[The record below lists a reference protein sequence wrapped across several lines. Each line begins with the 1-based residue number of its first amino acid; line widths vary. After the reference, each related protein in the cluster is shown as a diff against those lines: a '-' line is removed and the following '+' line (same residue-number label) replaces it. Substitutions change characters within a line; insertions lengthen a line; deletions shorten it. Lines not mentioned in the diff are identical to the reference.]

1 MYPTSP
7 TPVRQKRPVYRPAIV
22 ASLLASI
29 IVGPFASAQ
38 TTGSVP
44 AGPSAA
50 SAKEEVVVLS
60 PFVVDASEDSGYRA
74 GNTLAGTRLKT
85 SLNDVAASVSV
96 ITREFLNDASATDLA
111 SLLVYTTSTEASGLG
126 GNFTGANTSEDANLA
141 RTERSDAR
149 PQFNTRMR
157 GLSSADLT
165 RDYFVTDIPLDSYN
179 VDRVDINRGP
189 NAALFGL
196 GSPGGVINSGLK
208 HATFKNHTT
217 IETKLDQYGSLRN
230 VFDHNQVIVK
240 DKIALRLVG
249 LKDDRNYKQTVAM
262 NRNERLYADLVI
274 KPFENTKIT
283 INGEWGAEK
292 NRLPKV
298 LPPIDR
304 ISPWFTYGK
313 PGFDASIT
321 SGALNGLNAFV
332 AANGNNQNIVGT
344 FGDGTNFAIL
354 YNQPNNST
362 ASVNGSVDGIV
373 PQWNKN
379 FDPDTNTSAFNNWRL
394 LTINTTAQVI
404 RGNPA
409 AFGLNAGQASFYQAM
424 RIMDPSVFNFYKD
437 NVEGPNY
444 GGYKNF
450 RVINAAIEQTFFN
463 NKLGFEA
470 AFSKQIYNDGFTT
483 HSSQWNTD
491 ALSIDINTNLP
502 NGAVNPNFGRVYTG
516 GNGYAE
522 SYYRSRDSFR
532 LTGFAEY
539 NFKDHASD
547 GWLAQLGRHVLTGLY
562 STTDRQSEN
571 KTYMNLRAS
580 NDLAVRKPNNY
591 PNAAAVA
598 RATERASWITY
609 LSPSIANANGIAG
622 LNIPGITAVQNPQY
636 TDNALLWNPI
646 TNAFET
652 GQRQGLYNF
661 NNPAQRDDLWTWGNN
676 GTKESIDSLAFVLQ
690 SFFLSNK
697 LVSTVSWRSDS
708 VTQYAASAP
717 MNPATNLVLLP
728 GKPAYGNTPIVDSK
742 SSNWSY
748 GLVGHAPDFINKHL
762 PWGLQAS
769 AHYNNSEN
777 FNAAAAGRNLYAK
790 ALPFPSG
797 KTKEWGLSVYNE
809 KFSLRVT
816 HFKTDQVAATVNFP
830 GQTTLW
836 QEMANIYQWNTP
848 AEIAASGFQVPA
860 EIVEAVNFRKTGVI
874 YANGNPEYIATN
886 PVQANIKET
895 QDYTSKGYEIEATYS
910 PTRQW
915 RVAANLAKVS
925 SITANTAP
933 YLSEFIERVMVPMWN
948 DPKIGKALYSADRG
962 ALNNPDNLFGA
973 RSVSLLNQVRSAQS
987 RDGTPVTDARVYRF
1001 NLLTNYDF
1009 ARDGRL
1015 AGFSVGGGV
1024 RYQSKISIGNALREL
1039 TAGSGVYGPDRSKPY
1054 YGPSE
1059 TNFDAWAGYNRRLA
1073 FAKADWS
1080 IKFRIRNIGVGDKLI
1095 PSRAN
1100 PDGTVYEAR
1109 IAEPQVWEIV
1119 NTLKF

>member
-1 MYPTSP
+1 MIPSSWRSLRPTLRQTGLACLFVSLFSP
-7 TPVRQKRPVYRPAIV
+7 RLAAQQARATSEPAD
-22 ASLLASI
+22 
-29 IVGPFASAQ
+29 P
-38 TTGSVP
+38 
-44 AGPSAA
+44 
-50 SAKEEVVVLS
+50 EVIELS
-60 PFVVDASEDSGYRA
+60 PFQVGAEDDTGYRA
-74 GNTLAGTRLKT
+74 NNTLAGTRLKT
-85 SLNDVAASVSV
+85 GLNDVAASISV
-96 ITREFLNDASATDLA
+96 ITREFLNDASATDLT
-111 SLLVYTTSTEASGLG
+111 SLLVYTTSTEASGIG

-149 PQFNTRMR
+149 PQFNTRVR
-157 GLSSADLT
+157 GLSAADLT
-165 RDYFVTDIPLDSYN
+165 RDYFITDVPLDSYN

-208 HATFKNHTT
+208 HATFRNATSV
-217 IETKLDQYGSLRN
+217 ETKVDQFGSLRN
-230 VFDHNQVIVK
+230 VVDHNQVILK
-240 DKIALRLVG
+240 DRVALRLVG
-249 LKDDRNYKQTVAM
+249 LKDDRNYEQTVAM

-274 KPFENTKIT
+274 KPFANTKIT

-292 NRLPKV
+292 NRLPKL

-321 SGALNGLNAFV
+321 SSALNGLSAFV

-344 FGDGTNFAIL
+344 FGDGTTFTIL

-362 ASVNGSVDGIV
+362 ASVNGSIDGIV

-379 FDPDTNTSAFNNWRL
+379 FDPDTNTAAFNNWRL

-424 RIMDPSVFNFYKD
+424 RIMDPSVFNFYED

-444 GGYKNF
+444 GGFKNF
-450 RVINAAIEQTFFN
+450 RVINAAVEQTFFN
-463 NKLGFEA
+463 NQVGFEA
-470 AFSKQIYNDGFTT
+470 AFSRQVYNDGFTT

-491 ALSIDINTNLP
+491 ALSVDINTHLP
-502 NGAVNPNFGRVYTG
+502 NGAVNPNFGRIYTG

-522 SYYRSRDSFR
+522 SYYRERDAFR
-532 LTGFAEY
+532 LTGFAEFD
-539 NFKDHASD
+539 FKKRFDD
-547 GWLAQLGRHVLTGLY
+547 NWLAKLGRHVLTGLY
-562 STTDRQSEN
+562 STADRENHN

-580 NDLAVRKPNNY
+580 NDLAVRKPGSY
-591 PNAAAVA
+591 ANAAAVA
-598 RATERASWITY
+598 RATERAAWVTY
-609 LSPSIANANGIAG
+609 LSPSIAGANGIAG
-622 LNIPGITAVQNPQY
+622 LNIPGITAVQNPQS

-646 TNAFET
+646 TNTFDT
-652 GQRQGLYNF
+652 GQKQGLYNF
-661 NNPAQRDDLWTWGNN
+661 NNATQRDDVWTWGNN
-676 GTKESIDSLAFVLQ
+676 GTKESVDSIAFVLQ
-690 SFFLSNK
+690 SFLLSNK

-708 VTQYAASAP
+708 VTQFVGSAP
-717 MNPATNLVLLP
+717 MNPATNLVQLP
-728 GKPAYGNTPIVDSK
+728 GQPTYSATPIIDTK

-748 GLVGHAPDFINKHL
+748 GLVGHAPDFVNKQL
-762 PWGLQAS
+762 PWGMQLS
-769 AHYNNSEN
+769 AHYNSSEN

-797 KTKEWGLSVYNE
+797 KTEEWGFSLYND
-809 KFSLRVT
+809 KFSLRFA
-816 HFKTDQVAATVNFP
+816 HFETDQLAATINFP

-860 EIVEAVNFRKTGVI
+860 EIIESVNFRKTGVI
-874 YANGNPEYIATN
+874 YANGNPEYIQTN

-895 QDYTSKGYEIEATYS
+895 QDYTSKGFEIEATYS
-910 PTRQW
+910 PTKQW
-915 RVAANLAKVS
+915 RIAANLARVN
-925 SITANTAP
+925 SITSNTAP
-933 YLSEFIERVMVPMWN
+933 YLSEFVERVMIPMWN

-973 RSVSLLNQVRSAQS
+973 RSTGLLNQIRSAQA
-987 RDGTPVTDARVYRF
+987 RDGTPVTDARRYRF

-1009 ARDGRL
+1009 AREGRL
-1015 AGFSVGGGV
+1015 AGFSVGAGV

-1039 TAGSGVYGPDRSKPY
+1039 AAGSGTYGPDPSKPY
-1054 YGPSE
+1054 YGPAE
-1059 TNFDAWAGYNRRLA
+1059 TNFDAWAGYQRKLD
-1073 FAKADWS
+1073 FIKADWS
-1080 IKFRIRNIGVGDKLI
+1080 IKFRIRNIGVGDELI

-1100 PDGTVYEAR
+1100 PDGTIYEAR
-1109 IAEPQVWEIV
+1109 IAESQVWEIV
-1119 NTLKF
+1119 NNLRF